1 VKLSATAVKNAR
13 TADKNVKLADGG
25 GLYLLLHKNGS
36 KYWRYDYRFLGKRRT
51 QALGT
56 YPEVSLQDAR
66 KAHMDSRALLSQG
79 KDPSAIKKLAKEQAR
94 TKSTNT
100 FEGMASEWFSKKIQ
114 DKSESYR
121 VRTLRILQQD
131 LYPYLGSHPINEITT
146 QELLAVLRRIEDRTV
161 DIAHRAKQ
169 TVGQVYKY
177 AIAVGMAERDISADL
192 TGALKVRNKKHH
204 AAITEPIELARLL
217 VAIYAYRGTPTVSS
231 ALKLSAL
238 LFQRPGEIRHMEW
251 SEINWIDARW
261 EIPACKM
268 KMSRDHIVPLSRQA
282 SDELR
287 NLQRLTGNG
296 AYVFPSS
303 RGRSRPLSDN
313 GIRTA
318 LRTMGFSNEQMSPH
332 GFRATARTILDEVL
346 EYRVDWIEHQ
356 LAHAVKDPTGR
367 AYNRTSFLQDRT
379 RMMQGWADYLDGL
392 RLKLGKRGAVNAI
405 KAQ

>member
-1 VKLSATAVKNAR
+1 MKLSATAVKNAR
-13 TADKNVKLADGG
+13 TSSEKNKKLADGG

-36 KYWRYDYRFLGKRRT
+36 KYWRYDYRYLSKRRT

-56 YPEVSLQDAR
+56 YPEVSLQAAR
-66 KAHMDSRALLSQG
+66 KAHMDSRSLLANG
-79 KDPSAIKKLAKEQAR
+79 LDPSSSRRLAKVQA
-94 TKSTNT
+94 KAESTNT
-100 FEGMASEWFSKKIQ
+100 FESIASEWYSNKIQ
-114 DKSESYR
+114 DKSESYK
-121 VRTLRILQQD
+121 VRTLRILRQD
-131 LYPYLGSHPINEITT
+131 LFPYLGRRPINEIST
-146 QELLAVLRRIEDRTV
+146 QELLAVLRRIETRTV

-169 TVGQVYKY
+169 TVGQVYRY
-177 AIAVGMAERDISADL
+177 GIAIGVADRDISADL

-204 AAITEPIELARLL
+204 AAITEPTELAKLL
-217 VAIYAYRGTPTVSS
+217 VAIYAYRGTPTVST

-251 SEINWIDARW
+251 SEINWADSRW

-268 KMSRDHIVPLSRQA
+268 KMRRDHLVPLSDQA
-282 SDELR
+282 LVELEHLR
-287 NLQRLTGNG
+287 RLTGNG
-296 AYVFPSS
+296 AYVFPSA

-346 EYRVDWIEHQ
+346 GYRVDWIEHQ

-367 AYNRTSFLQDRT
+367 AYNRTSFLQDRAV
-379 RMMQGWADYLDGL
+379 MMQGWADYLDAL
-392 RLKLGKRGAVNAI
+392 RLPERARSAI
-405 KAQ
+405 HAI

>member
-1 VKLSATAVKNAR
+1 MKLSATAVKNAR
-13 TADKNVKLADGG
+13 TANKNVKLADGG

-56 YPEVSLQDAR
+56 YPEISLQDAR
-66 KAHMDSRALLSQG
+66 KAHMDSRALLSRG
-79 KDPSAIKKLAKEQAR
+79 KDPSAMKRLAKEQAR

-121 VRTLRILQQD
+121 VRTLRTLRILQQD
-131 LYPYLGSHPINEITT
+131 LYPYLGSRPINEITT

-177 AIAVGMAERDISADL
+177 AIAAGMADRDISADL

-231 ALKLSAL
+231 ALKLS
-238 LFQRPGEIRHMEW
+238 
-251 SEINWIDARW
+251 
-261 EIPACKM
+261 K
-268 KMSRDHIVPLSRQA
+268 
-282 SDELR
+282 
-287 NLQRLTGNG
+287 T
-296 AYVFPSS
+296 
-303 RGRSRPLSDN
+303 
-313 GIRTA
+313 
-318 LRTMGFSNEQMSPH
+318 
-332 GFRATARTILDEVL
+332 
-346 EYRVDWIEHQ
+346 
-356 LAHAVKDPTGR
+356 
-367 AYNRTSFLQDRT
+367 
-379 RMMQGWADYLDGL
+379 
-392 RLKLGKRGAVNAI
+392 
-405 KAQ
+405 